1 MASATSR
8 TPELAGA
15 VTWTMTRQVSDSA
28 APGRQES
35 STTTVTMD
43 VVLKVSQS
51 RAGVTLLQA
60 EDGTWSATGTG
71 AAEEVSGNCTLT
83 RATNVDLRGDFAS
96 SGNVMTLVHT
106 DRAGRGLLNF
116 SVSKGAGAVTATSR
130 YCDGSEV
137 SQNRTYFWA
146 LSDAAVDVVVR
157 RGGDGVLE
165 FVVAKEQ
172 TAPCGLGATC
182 TRTASGVLRAVDPRT

>member
-1 MASATSR
+1 MASASAP
-8 TPELAGA
+8 TPELAGE
-15 VTWTMTRQVSDSA
+15 VTWSLTRQVEDPVV
-28 APGRQES
+28 PGRRES

-43 VVLKVSQS
+43 VVLTVAQS

-60 EDGTWSATGTG
+60 HEGTWSASGAG
-71 AAEEVSGNCTLT
+71 AAEEVSGGCTLT
-83 RATNVDLRGDFAS
+83 RATEVDLRGTFAAAA
-96 SGNVMTLVHT
+96 NVMTLVHT

-116 SVSKGAGAVTATSR
+116 SVSKGDGAVTATSR

-157 RGGDGVLE
+157 RGDDGALE
-165 FVVAKEQ
+165 FVVTKEQ
-172 TAPCGLGATC
+172 TAPCGPGAMC